1 MVFKKAKW
9 PVEKTDFFS
18 MHRPNVNI
26 KTLSNDRYSRER
38 VKSHITNF
46 VRLKVLIMHCETYI
60 NL

>member
-1 MVFKKAKW
+1 MAFKKAKW

-46 VRLKVLIMHCETYI
+46 VRL
-60 NL
+60 